1 MKDTGRWTYSITYDT
16 NGCSTCEPQ
25 PEIHLQIGSSVL
37 TPTTILPTFH
47 PWVSLTAGSEYVDI
61 SFNPVVIQAK
71 FDTTSGRIGGLIV
84 RADIVRGDVV
94 VDSIPLSDTGTMG
107 L

>member
-25 PEIHLQIGSSVL
+25 PEIHLQIGSSVI
-37 TPTTILPTFH
+37 TPTTILPTFD

-61 SFNPVVIQAK
+61 SYNPVVIQAK
-71 FDTTSGRIGGLIV
+71 FDTTSGRIGSLIV
-84 RADIVRGDVV
+84 KADFVRDDVV
-94 VDSIPLSDTGTMG
+94 VDSIPLFDTGTLG